1 MDIVPDPAVAF
12 ALKVVLAP
20 VQIGLAAKD
29 GDAVGF
35 AFSVKDADVAVTV
48 QPLLFVTVTVYV
60 PAVETEPLALLP
72 LIPDDQA

>member
-1 MDIVPDPAVAF
+1 M
-12 ALKVVLAP
+12 
-20 VQIGLAAKD
+20 AAKD

-35 AFSVKDADVAVTV
+35 AFSVKDAEVAVTV